1 MKQSLQKS
9 ALGRHMDTSAA
20 HAIAIEHHKPITSQ
34 LHQEVFIKYFVKQS
48 CTQRSCAFLYKG
60 QNETP
65 LFSTAISPEKKDE
78 QIWERDCSLALTKT
92 GYVQ

>member
-9 ALGRHMDTSAA
+9 ALDRHMDTSAA

-60 QNETP
+60 QFRQNKKYF
-65 LFSTAISPEKKDE
+65 LFSTAISPEKKMKKSGNE
-78 QIWERDCSLALTKT
+78 IAVLL
-92 GYVQ
+92 